1 MTPVEKLRER
11 MVGKIEAALITSDIN
26 RRYFTGMR
34 SSAGTLVVFPD
45 SAYLIIDFRYI
56 EKQELLL
63 LTVML
68 YCSKAAADFT
78 DRSMSCAKS
87 MGLKQY
93 L

>member
-45 SAYLIIDFRYI
+45 SAYLCIRN
-56 EKQELLL
+56 KQVNVFSRLQI
-63 LTVML
+63 
-68 YCSKAAADFT
+68 Y
-78 DRSMSCAKS
+78 
-87 MGLKQY
+87 
-93 L
+93 